1 MKKEASMKRTLLAA
15 FAAAL
20 AVAPACAGTAPP
32 PAPDEVVVV
41 MPRFHVAAADE
52 DAEAW
57 KRWSED
63 FALKMRASFGVLFG
77 GRMVSGKVVKG
88 APYSAE
94 VITETNQPLADGN
107 VISKKTTG
115 RVYRDSAGRTRQES
129 GAPGKEMSV
138 FINDPVGGKTIVLN
152 PGTWRAV
159 VNPRAHVFTDT
170 KDKQVMK
177 LDGTE
182 VRVQDGKVFIDG
194 REVADGKAIVKSR
207 SGKEVKVENGKVTI
221 DGKEI
226 ATADG
231 SGTHVIVKRI
241 DAGDGVHREEVRVQ
255 VVRAGDDN
263 ALAMPPMPPI
273 PPPPPGSL
281 TAPLAPLPPMPGIS
295 TLRFESTAKLG
306 KGVTTSLGNKDFD
319 GVKAEGK
326 STTWTIPAG
335 EIGNRNPINIVS
347 ETWYSPELQVT
358 VHSRYADPR
367 TGESIYRLAGIRR
380 GEPAA
385 DLFTAPEGYAVKDRV
400 RERDELRGRA
410 REERDRA
417 REQRQLE
424 RKKPA

>member
-1 MKKEASMKRTLLAA
+1 LNFMEKEASMKRTLLAA
-15 FAAAL
+15 LAAAL
-20 AVAPACAGTAPP
+20 VAVPAHARVATP
-32 PAPDEVVVV
+32 PAPDEAVVVV
-41 MPRFHVAAADE
+41 PHFHVAAADE
-52 DAEAW
+52 DTEAW
-57 KRWSED
+57 KRWSEN
-63 FALKMRASFGVLFG
+63 FSLKMRASLGMLFG
-77 GRMVSGKVVKG
+77 GRMASGKVVKG

-107 VISKKTTG
+107 IISKKTTG
-115 RVYRDSAGRTRQES
+115 RVYRDGAGRTRQES
-129 GAPGKEMSV
+129 GAPDKEMSV
-138 FINDPVGGKTIVLN
+138 FINDPVGGKHIVLD
-152 PGTWRAV
+152 PGARRAV
-159 VNPRAHVFTDT
+159 VNPHAHIFTRET
-170 KDKQVMK
+170 KDKQVVK
-177 LDGTE
+177 VDGTE
-182 VRVQDGKVFIDG
+182 VRIEDGKVFLDG

-207 SGKEVKVENGKVTI
+207 SGKEVKVENGKVSI

-231 SGTHVIVKRI
+231 SGTHVIVNRI
-241 DAGDGVHREEVRVQ
+241 DSGDGVHREEVRVQ

-263 ALAMPPMPPI
+263 GAPMPPI
-273 PPPPPGSL
+273 APVPPGSL

-306 KGVTTSLGNKDFD
+306 KGVTTSLGRKDFD

-385 DLFTAPEGYAVKDRV
+385 ELFTAPEGYSVKDRV
-400 RERDELRGRA
+400 RE
-410 REERDRA
+410 
-417 REQRQLE
+417 QRQSD
-424 RKKPA
+424 RKSPG

>member
-1 MKKEASMKRTLLAA
+1 MKHILLAA

-20 AVAPACAGTAPP
+20 VAAPAYAGPAAPA
-32 PAPDEVVVV
+32 APDGVVVV
-41 MPRFHVAAADE
+41 TPHFHLAVAD
-52 DAEAW
+52 DTAEAW
-57 KRWSED
+57 KRLSEEIS
-63 FALKMRASFGVLFG
+63 LRMRASFGLMFG

-115 RVYRDSAGRTRQES
+115 HVYRDGEGRTRQES

-138 FINDPVGGKTIVLN
+138 FINDPVGGNHIVLN
-152 PGTWRAV
+152 PGTKRAV
-159 VNPRAHVFTDT
+159 VNPRAHVFTQD
-170 KDKQVMK
+170 KKNKQVVK

-182 VRVQDGKVFIDG
+182 VRVEDGKVFIDG
-194 REVADGKAIVKSR
+194 REVTGGKTIVKSKA
-207 SGKEVKVENGKVTI
+207 GKEVKVENGKVTI

-226 ATADG
+226 ATDPGA
-231 SGTHVIVKRI
+231 HVIVKRI
-241 DAGDGVHREEVRVQ
+241 DSGDGVHREEVRVQ
-255 VVRAGDDN
+255 VVRDGDDK
-263 ALAMPPMPPI
+263 AIPLPPI
-273 PPPPPGSL
+273 PPLPPGTL
-281 TAPLAPLPPMPGIS
+281 TAPLAPLPPMPGVS

-306 KGVTTSLGNKDFD
+306 KGVTTSLGTKDFD

-335 EIGNRNPINIVS
+335 EIGNRTAIHIMS
-347 ETWYSPELQVT
+347 ETWHAPELQVT
-358 VHSRYADPR
+358 VYSRYADPR

-385 DLFTAPEGYAVKDRV
+385 DLFTAPEGYTVKDRA
-400 RERDELRGRA
+400 RDRDELRDRA

-417 REQRQLE
+417 REERDRMREQQQLDR
-424 RKKPA
+424 RKQG

>member
-1 MKKEASMKRTLLAA
+1 MNRTLLAPL
-15 FAAAL
+15 AAAL
-20 AVAPACAGTAPP
+20 IVAPVYAGPAAP
-32 PAPDEVVVV
+32 PAPDSAVVV
-41 MPRFHVAAADE
+41 MPPFLIAAADE
-52 DAEAW
+52 HADAW
-57 KRWSED
+57 KRWSEE
-63 FALKMRASFGVLFG
+63 FSLRMRASFGAMFG
-77 GRMVSGKVVKG
+77 GRMISGKVVKG

-107 VISKKTTG
+107 VISNKITG
-115 RVYRDSAGRTRQES
+115 RVYRDGEGRTRQES
-129 GAPGKEMSV
+129 GPPGKEMSI
-138 FINDPVGGKTIVLN
+138 FINDPVAGKHIMLN
-152 PGTWRAV
+152 PGTKRAV
-159 VNPRAHVFTDT
+159 VNPRAHVFTHDA
-170 KDKQVMK
+170 KNKQVLK

-182 VRVQDGKVFIDG
+182 VRVEDGKVFIDG
-194 REVADGKAIVKSR
+194 REVADGKAIVKSK

-226 ATADG
+226 KEIAVGDG
-231 SGTHVIVKRI
+231 SGTQVIVNRI
-241 DAGDGVHREEVRVQ
+241 DSGDGVHREEVRVQ
-255 VVRAGDDN
+255 VVRSGDDKEI
-263 ALAMPPMPPI
+263 PMPPI
-273 PPPPPGSL
+273 PPPPPGAL
-281 TAPLAPLPPMPGIS
+281 TAPLAPLPPMPGVS

-347 ETWYSPELQVT
+347 QTWYSPELRVT

-385 DLFTAPEGYAVKDRV
+385 DLFTAPEGYAVKERV
-400 RERDELRGRA
+400 RERDELRERA
-410 REERDRA
+410 REERERA

-424 RKKPA
+424 RRKPG